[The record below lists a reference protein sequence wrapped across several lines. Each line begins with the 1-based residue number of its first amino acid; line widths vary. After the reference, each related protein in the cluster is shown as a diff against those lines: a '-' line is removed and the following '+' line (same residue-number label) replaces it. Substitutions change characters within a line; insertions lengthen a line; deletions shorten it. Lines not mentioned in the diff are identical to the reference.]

1 MRYSIDTSALIHAKN
16 YPYRQTMFP
25 CFWRKMDELI
35 EARVLAAS
43 DDVKEEINF
52 IDDDLSRWVKQR
64 SGLFVPPERA
74 VQERTNEILASFSD
88 LVDPDDARTN
98 ADASVI
104 ALAMV
109 NNCAVVAQEKGGS
122 KKKPKIPYVCEQ
134 YRVTYMDLY
143 EFVAEQD
150 WVFD

>member
-35 EARVLAAS
+35 EARILAAS

-52 IDDDLSRWVKQR
+52 IDDDLSTWVKQR
-64 SGLFVPPERA
+64 NGLFVPLERA
-74 VQERTNEILASFSD
+74 VQERTNEILASFPA

-134 YRVTYMDLY
+134 YGIMYMDLY

>member
-1 MRYSIDTSALIHAKN
+1 MRYSIDTSVLIYAKN
-16 YPYRQTMFP
+16 FPYRQAVFP
-25 CFWRKMDELI
+25 CFWREMDELI
-35 EARVLAAS
+35 QARVLAAS

-52 IDDDLSRWVKQR
+52 VDDDLSRWVKQR
-64 SGLFVPPERA
+64 SGLFVPREKA
-74 VQERTNEILASFSD
+74 IQERTNEILARFPG
-88 LVDPDDARTN
+88 LVEPDDARTD

-109 NNCAVVAQEKGGS
+109 NNCIVVAQEKGGS
-122 KKKPKIPYVCEQ
+122 INKPKIPYVCEQ
-134 YRVTYMDLY
+134 YGVTYMDLY